1 MYDSWILYFYTFNR
15 RVKTDYVELLE
26 DIIIRFENA
35 WGCCKRL
42 FLVHILQKLIITSIF
57 LLFCTKITL
66 ITMAI
71 ILDNSVIKI
80 SYCS

>member
-1 MYDSWILYFYTFNR
+1 MLNDWGILLFGLKMR
-15 RVKTDYVELLE
+15 GVAASV
-26 DIIIRFENA
+26 
-35 WGCCKRL
+35 L

-71 ILDNSVIKI
+71 ILDNSVFKI